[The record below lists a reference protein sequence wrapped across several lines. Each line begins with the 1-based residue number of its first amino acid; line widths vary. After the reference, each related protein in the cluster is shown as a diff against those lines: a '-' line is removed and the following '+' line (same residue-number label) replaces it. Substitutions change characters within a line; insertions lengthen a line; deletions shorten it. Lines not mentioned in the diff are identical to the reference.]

1 MKKRLYSAKGVALR
15 IITLVAVVSLAA
27 CSSNDDTNAQ
37 ANPEVNPDEQP
48 QSSQTQVTYAVDL
61 ESSQE
66 VPPVAGGA
74 ASGNASITLDSANGA
89 LSGQLTVVNLSG
101 PAVAAHIHSGF
112 AGNNGAVLFPLTASD
127 DGLTFSVPADTEL
140 TADQQSQFL
149 NGGMYLNVHTA
160 DNPGGEIRGQIIPAG
175 IDVIRS
181 SLSGDQEV
189 PPVNTTG
196 SAQGVLTV
204 NRTTGA
210 IWATVVTDLPEA
222 ATMAHI
228 HQGAAR
234 TNGAV
239 VIGLTQDAENPDTWR
254 SAEGDT
260 LGEDSL
266 AVIDTAGLYFNVH
279 TASNPGG
286 EVRGQ
291 IGGTR
296 FTVRIDNVSNSDTLP
311 TSQGSV
317 AVPLS
322 PGAYIIHQAARNP
335 LLDPRAPAGA
345 ALEAL
350 AEDGD
355 PSGLPDEVPGSVV
368 FNTPVGSSAPGPLLP
383 GGYYVFSFIAAPG
396 DKLALATMFVQSND
410 WFYSTTDADDDS
422 ISLFAADGQAV
433 TGDVTDQLSLWET
446 ETELDEEPGTGINQ
460 APRQSGPNTGTDEV
474 GTVGSLASKGKSVTL
489 NGPVIRVTLTV
500 N

>member
-1 MKKRLYSAKGVALR
+1 MR
-15 IITLVAVVSLAA
+15 IVTLAAVVSLAA
-27 CSSNDDTNAQ
+27 CSSDNDNNTQ
-37 ANPEVNPDEQP
+37 ANPEVNPDEQS
-48 QSSQTQVTYAVDL
+48 QASQTEVTYAVAL

-66 VPPVAGGA
+66 VPPVLGNVS
-74 ASGNASITLDSANGA
+74 SGTASIVLDTESGA
-89 LSGQLTVVNLSG
+89 LAGQINIVSLSG
-101 PAVAAHIHSGF
+101 PAVAAHIHEGF

-127 DGLTFSVPADTEL
+127 DGLSFSVPEDTVL
-140 TADQQSQFL
+140 TADQQAQFL

-160 DNPGGEIRGQIIPAG
+160 DNPGGEIRGQIIPDG
-175 IDVIRS
+175 IEVIRS
-181 SLSGDQEV
+181 ALSGDQEV
-189 PPVNTTG
+189 PPVQSSG
-196 SAQGVLTV
+196 SATGVITV
-204 NRTTGA
+204 NRATGA

-234 TNGAV
+234 TNGPV

-254 SAEGDT
+254 SAAGDT

-296 FTVRIDNVSNSDTLP
+296 FTVRIDNVSTSDTLP

-322 PGAYIIHQAARNP
+322 PGAYIVHQAVRNP
-335 LLDPRAPAGA
+335 LLDPRSPAGT

-350 AEDGD
+350 AEDGN
-355 PSGLPDEVPGSVV
+355 PAGMPDEVPGSVV

-422 ISLFAADGQAV
+422 ISLFGADGQAV
-433 TGDVTDQLSLWET
+433 TGDVSDQLSLWET
-446 ETELDEEPGTGINQ
+446 ETEFDEEPGTGINQ
-460 APRQSGPNTGTDEV
+460 APRQSGPNTGVDEV
-474 GTVGSLASKGKSVTL
+474 GTVGSLAGKGKSVTL
-489 NGPVIRVTLTV
+489 NGPVIRVTITA